1 MPRTACLS
9 ARRCQ
14 DGGML
19 LRQAGD
25 AAIIAEF
32 SEALDPRAA
41 ARARALDTALAAAAP
56 DGLVETMPS
65 LRSLLVRF
73 DPLRIGGRAM
83 ATLLESL
90 ARNLPEAPATAPQLF
105 EIPVCYDAPF
115 ALDLQEAAQRL
126 NMPAE
131 EVVARHCAPTYTVIM
146 VGSFPGHP
154 YLIGL
159 DPKLFLPRRVPPR
172 TRLPAGSVGMAEAMA
187 NVYPQET
194 PGGWNIMGRTPL
206 ALFNP
211 AWPQPALL
219 APGDEVRFIRISA
232 AEFAA

>member
-1 MPRTACLS
+1 
-9 ARRCQ
+9 
-14 DGGML
+14 ML
-19 LRQAGD
+19 LRRAGD

-41 ARARALDTALAAAAP
+41 ARARALDVALAEAAP

-73 DPLRIGGRAM
+73 DPLRISGRAM
-83 ATLLESL
+83 VALLESL
-90 ARNLPEAPATAPQLF
+90 ARDLPEAPATAPRLF
-105 EIPVCYDAPF
+105 EIPVCYEAPF
-115 ALDLQEAAQRL
+115 ALDLEEAAQRL

-131 EVVARHCAPTYTVIM
+131 EVIARHCAPTYTVIM

-172 TRLPAGSVGMAEAMA
+172 TRVPAGSVSMAEAMA

-194 PGGWNIMGRTPL
+194 PGGWNILGRTPR

-211 AWPQPALL
+211 EWEQPALL

-232 AEFAA
+232 EAFGA

>member
-1 MPRTACLS
+1 
-9 ARRCQ
+9 
-14 DGGML
+14 ML
-19 LRQAGD
+19 LRRAGD

-32 SEALDPRAA
+32 SEAPDPRAA
-41 ARARALDTALAAAAP
+41 ARARALDTALAGAAP
-56 DGLVETMPS
+56 DGLVEAMPS

-73 DPLRIGGRAM
+73 DPLRISGRAM
-83 ATLLESL
+83 AALLEAL
-90 ARNLPEAPATAPQLF
+90 ARDLPEAPATAPRRF
-105 EIPVCYDAPF
+105 EIPVCYEPPF
-115 ALDLQEAAQRL
+115 ALDLEETARRL
-126 NMPAE
+126 ALSPE
-131 EVVARHCAPTYTVIM
+131 EVVTRHRAPIYTVIM

-211 AWPQPALL
+211 AWPRPALL
-219 APGDEVRFIRISA
+219 APGDEVRFTRISA
-232 AEFAA
+232 DAFAA